1 MSRFRRLGWNWL
13 DFCVHVG
20 IPKPPGLWFDSGMFI
35 ETVPNR
41 SSPPAVLLRESFR
54 DEQGR
59 AQKRTLANLSK
70 LPGDVIDGLRALLK
84 GGTVIGA
91 GPEELQIERSLP
103 HGHVAAALGMLRRIA
118 LDRLILSTAKDAAS
132 RRHCDLVVAM
142 IVDRLITPRSKLGF
156 VRAVDEETAI
166 SSLGAVLRLGEVKER
181 EAYEALDWLLE
192 RQQRIENGLARRHLQ
207 DGVLVLY
214 DVSSSYFEGRRCPLA
229 RHGYSRDHRGDRPQI
244 VYGLLCTRDGLPVA
258 VEVFDGNTADP
269 ATLSAQVEKL
279 KDRFGLSRVVL
290 VGDRGMIT
298 SARIGEDLRP
308 AGLDWITCLRAPAI
322 QALAA
327 ENGPLQ
333 LSLFDERDLA
343 EISAPEM
350 FPDERLIVCRNRE
363 LAAERGR
370 KREELLS
377 ATERELVRIQA
388 QVRRRHSP
396 LRSAAEIGLAVGAV
410 LNSRKMAK
418 HFAVEIRDGHF
429 AFQRRTQQIEQEARL
444 DGIYVI
450 RTSVP
455 VEHLDASEAVQ
466 AYKDLSRVE
475 RAFRSLKTIDLDIR
489 PIRHWTAPRVRAH
502 VFLCM
507 LAYHVEWHLRDALA
521 PLLFHDTELA
531 AARAERTSP
540 VASTQPSDSVKAK
553 KATKRSADAQR
564 VMGFAGLM
572 THLGTMTRNTMRVT
586 MRTAHR
592 FALFAKPTPL
602 QEAAFKLLNLE
613 PMRVQ

>member
-1 MSRFRRLGWNWL
+1 
-13 DFCVHVG
+13 
-20 IPKPPGLWFDSGMFI
+20 MFI

-41 SSPPAVLLRESFR
+41 TSPPAVLLRESYR

-70 LPGDVIDGLRALLK
+70 LPDDVVDGLRALLR
-84 GGTVIGA
+84 GGTVIGTR
-91 GPEELQIERSLP
+91 PDEMRIERSLP

-118 LDRLILSTAKDAAS
+118 LDRLILSTVKDAES

-156 VRAVDEETAI
+156 VRAVDQETAT

-207 DGVLVLY
+207 NGVLVLY
-214 DVSSSYFEGRRCPLA
+214 DVSSSYFEGRCCPLA
-229 RHGYSRDHRGDRPQI
+229 QHGYSRDHRGDRPQI

-279 KDRFGLSRVVL
+279 KDRFGISRVVL

-298 SARIGEDLRP
+298 SARIGADLKP
-308 AGLDWITCLRAPAI
+308 AGVDWITCLRAPAI
-322 QALAA
+322 QALAT

-350 FPDERLIVCRNRE
+350 FPGERLIVCRNRE

-370 KREELLS
+370 KREELLA
-377 ATERELVRIQA
+377 ATERELLRIQA

-396 LRSAAEIGLAVGAV
+396 LRSAAEIGLAVGGV
-410 LNSRKMAK
+410 VNSRKMAK

-455 VEHLDASEAVQ
+455 AEQLDANEAVQ

-475 RAFRSLKTIDLDIR
+475 RAFRSLKTVDLDIR

-521 PLLFHDTELA
+521 PLLFHDTGRA
-531 AARAERTSP
+531 AARAERSSP
-540 VASTQPSDSVKAK
+540 IVSTEPSELAKAK
-553 KATKRSADAQR
+553 KATKRSANGLR

-572 THLGTMTRNTMRVT
+572 THLGTLTRNTMRVPL
-586 MRTAHR
+586 RLAHR
-592 FALFAKPTPL
+592 FTLYAEPTKL
-602 QEAAFKLLNLE
+602 QEDAFRLLNIQ
-613 PMRVQ
+613 PTRVQ